1 MSRQC
6 DDPKCI
12 ALKEKFTT
20 HKYKNKEKDPRPSS
34 TSYQNSLDNSIA
46 PQNKRQKRTKSEPK
60 HSKDSSKKMPCLA
73 IDFWKLDFDIFT
85 TKVTRISLICTCSIR
100 STEPN
105 AFERISG
112 SSQNY
117 MKQICTCRKNEH
129 HDSRSG
135 SLHGHANS
143 QNVSTER
150 SKRKRKRSH
159 RRHKKASRRESDRLR
174 HDCFTRLCVCVRG
187 RSSDELRACKCT
199 SHEITSSDHECCCVK
214 VNLQNMSCHVAAN
227 RRLFQARRKKRVNR
241 LISKSI
247 LRNDIPTDRHT
258 AEPSASDKKPRFKYP
273 DELLQ
278 EKSNEERNVII
289 KGLDTICKGINR
301 FGARIIRLFKSEN

>member
-6 DDPKCI
+6 HDPECN
-12 ALKEKFTT
+12 AHKEKFTT

-34 TSYQNSLDNSIA
+34 TSYQNFLDNSISL
-46 PQNKRQKRTKSEPK
+46 QNKRQKRTKSGPK

-85 TKVTRISLICTCSIR
+85 TKVTRISLICTCSVR

-117 MKQICTCRKNEH
+117 MEQICTCRKKH
-129 HDSRSG
+129 HNSRSG

-150 SKRKRKRSH
+150 SKKRRKRS
-159 RRHKKASRRESDRLR
+159 RHKKASRRESDRLR
-174 HDCFTRLCVCVRG
+174 HDCFTTLCVCVRG

-214 VNLQNMSCHVAAN
+214 
-227 RRLFQARRKKRVNR
+227 ARRKKRINR
-241 LISKSI
+241 LTSKSI
-247 LRNDIPTDRHT
+247 LRNVIPTDRHT
-258 AEPSASDKKPRFKYP
+258 AEPSASDKKSRFKYP

-278 EKSNEERNVII
+278 GKSNEERNVII
-289 KGLDTICKGINR
+289 KGLNTICKGINR
-301 FGARIIRLFKSEN
+301 FGARTIKLFKTEN

>member
-12 ALKEKFTT
+12 THKEKFTT

-60 HSKDSSKKMPCLA
+60 HSKDSSKSSKMLFNKSKGCKNKKCHVSQSTSGNSILTYLRQ
-73 IDFWKLDFDIFT
+73 KL
-85 TKVTRISLICTCSIR
+85 RIR

-105 AFERISG
+105 AFEQISG

-117 MKQICTCRKNEH
+117 MKQICTCRKSEH

-150 SKRKRKRSH
+150 SKRKRKRSR

-214 VNLQNMSCHVAAN
+214 
-227 RRLFQARRKKRVNR
+227 ARRKKRINR
-241 LISKSI
+241 LTSKSI